1 MIGIDTYNKLQELF
15 ELHKIDKQNLLML
28 GREIIQPINLDTADL
43 NNPKKEL
50 PEY

>member
-1 MIGIDTYNKLQELF
+1 
-15 ELHKIDKQNLLML
+15 ML

-50 PEY
+50 PEYLSDLRSNISECHEIARENICTSQK